1 MEKYYLHLDGG
12 QKGPFT
18 IGKGVLGPRTR
29 DARGDERAFAHEPL
43 LLHEQRADSLE
54 DALPQLGRFEP
65 VAELQKRGGVGPS
78 APSHVS
84 IFPHCG

>member
-1 MEKYYLHLDGG
+1 MTNDDGG
-12 QKGPFT
+12 EKPN
-18 IGKGVLGPRTR
+18 V
-29 DARGDERAFAHEPL
+29 DERAFAHEPL
-43 LLHEQRADSLE
+43 LFPGQRADFLE
-54 DALPQLGRFEP
+54 DAPPTLVRIEP